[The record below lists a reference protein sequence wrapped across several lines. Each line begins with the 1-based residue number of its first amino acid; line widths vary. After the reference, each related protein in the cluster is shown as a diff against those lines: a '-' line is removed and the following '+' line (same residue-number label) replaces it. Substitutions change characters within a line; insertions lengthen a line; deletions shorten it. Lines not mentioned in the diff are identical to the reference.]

1 MQQFVRHRLSAGTWW
16 LVEDRVGWERE
27 PITDTRWR
35 LERQLAAGEWTAVTV
50 PGAGD
55 EGSTGAYPPV
65 AAR

>member
-1 MQQFVRHRLSAGTWW
+1 M
-16 LVEDRVGWERE
+16 GWERE